1 MTKCR
6 GAWQE
11 DLTPEER
18 TLFERIRRDAVA
30 ASGAV
35 ADHVGWYRDPDMIW
49 EWEPAAVDVPI
60 LARPDARDAL
70 TQMFR
75 EGARQGVAGLV
86 GDWIAQSLPWGFA
99 FADLKPPVVV
109 RHGELDHLV
118 RPAQAH
124 YLSAVLPNATLVLY
138 PQDGHLLLLQH
149 WEDLLAA
156 VTAGALTK
164 DPAAG
169 QQEHGGRAAPQ

>member
-1 MTKCR
+1 
-6 GAWQE
+6 
-11 DLTPEER
+11 
-18 TLFERIRRDAVA
+18 VA

-60 LARPDARDAL
+60 LARPDVRDA
-70 TQMFR
+70 
-75 EGARQGVAGLV
+75 
-86 GDWIAQSLPWGFA
+86 
-99 FADLKPPVVV
+99 
-109 RHGELDHLV
+109 
-118 RPAQAH
+118 
-124 YLSAVLPNATLVLY
+124 SAVLPNSRLVLY

-149 WEDLLAA
+149 WEDLLTA

-164 DPAAG
+164 EPAAG